1 MTLVGFSSFNQAAV
15 MTNAIRILLVDDH
28 PLVRDGLRARL
39 EAVPHFCVVAEAGSG
54 SEALERAADADLVLM
69 DINMRGGSGIEAT
82 AQLTARYP
90 DIAVLILS
98 MHDKL
103 EYVAQAMQAGARG
116 YVLKDAPG
124 KDIVLAIET
133 VMSGGIYYSAALA
146 RQLARPALHDNQLTG
161 REQQVLR
168 HIANGQ
174 SNKQIARALD
184 LSVRTVETHRLNIK
198 RKLGIEGQAELIRF
212 AVQHAQ

>member
-1 MTLVGFSSFNQAAV
+1 
-15 MTNAIRILLVDDH
+15 MTNTIKILLVDDH

-39 EAVPHFCVVAEAGSG
+39 EAMPQFEVVAEAGG
-54 SEALERAADADLVLM
+54 AAEALEQAARHAIDLVLM
-69 DINMRGGSGIEAT
+69 DINMRGANGIEAT
-82 AQLTARYP
+82 ALFKQAFPR
-90 DIAVLILS
+90 IAVLILS

-103 EYVAQAMQAGARG
+103 EYVSQAIQAGARG

-124 KDIVLAIET
+124 KDIVVAIET

-146 RQLARPALHDNQLTG
+146 RQLAQPQNQDNQLTS
-161 REQQVLR
+161 REHEVLR
-168 HIANGQ
+168 HIANGE

-212 AVQHAQ
+212 AVQNAH

>member
-1 MTLVGFSSFNQAAV
+1 MSAMADGL
-15 MTNAIRILLVDDH
+15 IRILLVDDH

-39 EAVPHFCVVAEAGSG
+39 ESVPHFRVVAEAGG
-54 SEALERAADADLVLM
+54 ADEALRQAAACAIDLVLM
-69 DINMRGGSGIEAT
+69 DINMRGTNGIEAT
-82 AQLTARYP
+82 ALLHQRFPA
-90 DIAVLILS
+90 IAVLILS

-103 EYVAQAMQAGARG
+103 EYVTQAMQAGARG

-146 RQLARPALHDNQLTG
+146 RQLARPLAHDTQLTT
-161 REQQVLR
+161 RESEVLQ

-174 SNKQIARALD
+174 SNKQIARELA

-198 RKLGIEGQAELIRF
+198 RKLGIEGQAELIKF
-212 AVQHAQ
+212 AVQHARFEGGER

>member
-1 MTLVGFSSFNQAAV
+1 MTQ
-15 MTNAIRILLVDDH
+15 IIKILLVDDH

-39 EAVPHFCVVAEAGSG
+39 EAMPQFEVVAEAGG
-54 SEALERAADADLVLM
+54 AAEALEQAARHPADLVLM
-69 DINMRGGSGIEAT
+69 DINMRGTNGIEAT
-82 AQLTARYP
+82 ALFKQAFP
-90 DIAVLILS
+90 QIAVLILS

-103 EYVAQAMQAGARG
+103 EYVSQAIQAGARG

-124 KDIVLAIET
+124 KDIVVAIET

-146 RQLARPALHDNQLTG
+146 RQLAQPQNQDNQLTS
-161 REQQVLR
+161 REHEVLR
-168 HIANGQ
+168 HIAHGE

-212 AVQHAQ
+212 AVQNAQ

>member
-1 MTLVGFSSFNQAAV
+1 M
-15 MTNAIRILLVDDH
+15 LVDDH

-39 EAVPHFCVVAEAGSG
+39 EAVPHFRVVAEAGSG
-54 SEALERAADADLVLM
+54 AEALQLLGGARVDLVLM
-69 DINMRGGSGIEAT
+69 DITMRDGSGIEAT
-82 AQLTARYP
+82 AQLNRSHP

-103 EYVAQAMQAGARG
+103 EYVSQAMQAGARG

-124 KDIVLAIET
+124 KDIVLAIDT
-133 VMSGGIYYSAALA
+133 VMAGGIYYSAPVA
-146 RQLARPALHDNQLTG
+146 RQLARPAMPDNQLTS
-161 REQQVLR
+161 REQEVLR
-168 HIANGQ
+168 HIANGE

-212 AVQHAQ
+212 AVQHAS

>member
-1 MTLVGFSSFNQAAV
+1 MTS
-15 MTNAIRILLVDDH
+15 TIKILLVDDH

-39 EAVPHFCVVAEAGSG
+39 EAMPQFAVVAEAGG
-54 SEALERAADADLVLM
+54 AAEALEQAALHDVDLVLM
-69 DINMRGGSGIEAT
+69 DINMRGANGIEAT
-82 AQLTARYP
+82 AQFKQAFPR
-90 DIAVLILS
+90 IAVLILS

-103 EYVAQAMQAGARG
+103 EYVSQAIQAGARG

-124 KDIVLAIET
+124 KDIVVAIET

-146 RQLARPALHDNQLTG
+146 RQLAQPHSQDNQLTS
-161 REQQVLR
+161 REHEVLR
-168 HIANGQ
+168 HIANGE

-212 AVQHAQ
+212 AVQNAQ

>member
-1 MTLVGFSSFNQAAV
+1 MTD
-15 MTNAIRILLVDDH
+15 IIHILLVDDH

-39 EAVPHFCVVAEAGSG
+39 EAVPHLRVVAEAGG
-54 SEALERAADADLVLM
+54 ADDALRQAGEHAIDLVLM
-69 DINMRGGSGIEAT
+69 DINMRGLSGIDAT
-82 AQLTARYP
+82 AQFRLRYP
-90 DIAVLILS
+90 AIAVLILS
-98 MHDKL
+98 MHDKI
-103 EYVAQAMQAGARG
+103 EYVSQAMQAGARG

-146 RQLARPALHDNQLTG
+146 RQLARPNVQDKQLSA
-161 REQQVLR
+161 REHEVLQQL
-168 HIANGQ
+168 AGGQ

-198 RKLGIEGQAELIRF
+198 RKLGIEGQAELIRY
-212 AVQHAQ
+212 AVQHARFEGS

>member
-1 MTLVGFSSFNQAAV
+1 
-15 MTNAIRILLVDDH
+15 MTNTIKILLVDDH

-39 EAVPHFCVVAEAGSG
+39 EAMPHFEVVAEAGG
-54 SEALERAADADLVLM
+54 AAEALEQAARHPVDLVLM
-69 DINMRGGSGIEAT
+69 DINMRGANGIEAT
-82 AQLTARYP
+82 ALFKQAFP
-90 DIAVLILS
+90 QIAVLILS

-103 EYVAQAMQAGARG
+103 EYVSQAIQAGARG

-124 KDIVLAIET
+124 KDIVVAIET

-146 RQLARPALHDNQLTG
+146 RQLAQPQNQDNQLTS
-161 REQQVLR
+161 REHEVLR
-168 HIANGQ
+168 HIANGE

-212 AVQHAQ
+212 AVQNAQ

>member
-1 MTLVGFSSFNQAAV
+1 MTLIGFSSFNRAAV

-39 EAVPHFCVVAEAGSG
+39 EAVPHFRVVAEAGSG

>member
-1 MTLVGFSSFNQAAV
+1 MT
-15 MTNAIRILLVDDH
+15 IKILLVDDH

-39 EAVPHFCVVAEAGSG
+39 EAMPQFDVVAEAGG
-54 SEALERAADADLVLM
+54 AQEALEQARHCDIDLVLM
-69 DINMRGGSGIEAT
+69 DINMRGGNGIEAT
-82 AQLTARYP
+82 AQFSEQFP
-90 DIAVLILS
+90 EIAVLILS

-103 EYVAQAMQAGARG
+103 EYVSQAIQAGARG

-124 KDIVLAIET
+124 KDIVVAIET

-146 RQLARPALHDNQLTG
+146 RQLVKPQNLDAQLTS
-161 REQQVLR
+161 REHEVLL

-174 SNKQIARALD
+174 SNKQIARDLD

-198 RKLGIEGQAELIRF
+198 RKLGIEGQAELIRY
-212 AVQHAQ
+212 AVQFANGTP

>member
-1 MTLVGFSSFNQAAV
+1 MT
-15 MTNAIRILLVDDH
+15 IRILLVDDH

-39 EAVPHFCVVAEAGSG
+39 EAMPQFDVVAEAGG
-54 SEALERAADADLVLM
+54 AAEALEQASVQTPDLVLM
-69 DINMRGGSGIEAT
+69 DINMRGVNGIEAT
-82 AQLTARYP
+82 AQFRERFP

-103 EYVAQAMQAGARG
+103 EYVSQAIQAGARG

-124 KDIVLAIET
+124 KDIVVAIET

-146 RQLARPALHDNQLTG
+146 RQLARPQNQDNQLTS
-161 REQQVLR
+161 REHEVLQ

-174 SNKQIARALD
+174 SNKQIARDLD

-198 RKLGIEGQAELIRF
+198 RKLGIEGQAELIRY
-212 AVQHAQ
+212 AVQHAQFEGGKPE

>member
-1 MTLVGFSSFNQAAV
+1 MT
-15 MTNAIRILLVDDH
+15 TDPIRILLTDDH

-39 EAVPHFCVVAEAGSG
+39 EAVPHFRVVAEADSA
-54 SEALERAADADLVLM
+54 SEALERAGGADLVLM

-82 AQLTARYP
+82 AQLGQRYP
-90 DIAVLILS
+90 GIAVLILS

-103 EYVAQAMQAGARG
+103 EYVTQAMQAGARG

-133 VMSGGIYYSAALA
+133 VMAGGIYYSPVLA
-146 RQLARPALHDNQLTG
+146 RQLARPSQQDNQLTV
-161 REQQVLR
+161 REQEVLQ
-168 HIANGQ
+168 HIASGQ
-174 SNKQIARALD
+174 SNKQIARDLD

-198 RKLGIEGQAELIRF
+198 RKLGIEGQAELIKF
-212 AVQHAQ
+212 AVQHAQFDVGSLDQR

>member
-1 MTLVGFSSFNQAAV
+1 MT
-15 MTNAIRILLVDDH
+15 IKILLVDDH

-39 EAVPHFCVVAEAGSG
+39 EAVPQFKVVAEAAGVQ
-54 SEALERAADADLVLM
+54 EALDQARQCAVDLVLM
-69 DINMRGGSGIEAT
+69 DINLRGGNGIDAT
-82 AQLTARYP
+82 ARFSEQFPT
-90 DIAVLILS
+90 IAVLILS

-103 EYVAQAMQAGARG
+103 EYVSQAIQAGARG

-124 KDIVLAIET
+124 KDIVVAIES

-146 RQLARPALHDNQLTG
+146 RQLAKPQNVDNQLTS
-161 REQQVLR
+161 REHEVLL

-174 SNKQIARALD
+174 SNKQIARDLD

-198 RKLGIEGQAELIRF
+198 RKLGIEGQAELIRY
-212 AVQHAQ
+212 AVQFANGTP

>member
-1 MTLVGFSSFNQAAV
+1 
-15 MTNAIRILLVDDH
+15 MTNTIKILLVDDH

-39 EAVPHFCVVAEAGSG
+39 EAMPQFAVVAEAGG
-54 SEALERAADADLVLM
+54 AAEALEQAARHPVDLVLM
-69 DINMRGGSGIEAT
+69 DINMRGANGIEAT
-82 AQLTARYP
+82 ALFKQAFP
-90 DIAVLILS
+90 QIAVLILS

-103 EYVAQAMQAGARG
+103 EYVSQAIQAGARG

-124 KDIVLAIET
+124 KDIVVAIET

-146 RQLARPALHDNQLTG
+146 RQLAQPQNQDNQLTS
-161 REQQVLR
+161 REHEVLR
-168 HIANGQ
+168 HIANGE

-212 AVQHAQ
+212 AVQNAQ

>member
-1 MTLVGFSSFNQAAV
+1 MMTKI
-15 MTNAIRILLVDDH
+15 IRIMLVDDH

-39 EAVPHFCVVAEAGSG
+39 EAMAHLRVVAEADNADD
-54 SEALERAADADLVLM
+54 ALLQAAALPIDLVLM
-69 DINMRGGSGIEAT
+69 DINMRGTNGIEAT
-82 AQLTARYP
+82 ARFHQRFP

-103 EYVAQAMQAGARG
+103 EYVGQAMQAGARG

-124 KDIVLAIET
+124 KDIVLAIDT
-133 VMSGGIYYSAALA
+133 VMSGGIYYSEALA
-146 RQLARPALHDNQLTG
+146 RQLARPQVIDQPLTA
-161 REQQVLR
+161 REREVLL
-168 HIANGQ
+168 HIADGL

-198 RKLGIEGQAELIRF
+198 RKLGIEGQAELIKF
-212 AVQHAQ
+212 AVQHARFDAGTR